1 MKNFILIIVLIFNL
15 QSFAKAGDVQ
25 DFEIE
30 GISVGN
36 SAFKF
41 FSKSEIDKR
50 KNYVYKSKKYAMYG
64 KDLENSN
71 FDMVLIEFI
80 DSGNYIVNSVIGK
93 IFYNKNN
100 FNECSKQ
107 ENIILAELKE
117 QFKNNASYTNHG
129 VLPHEGDPSGKSK
142 GSWHT
147 FNLNDGSGIIYLECM
162 DWAEDTGKWD
172 NLRVTIFNEKFSKFL
187 STETLD

>member
-1 MKNFILIIVLIFNL
+1 MKIFLTVIFLIFNL
-15 QSFAKAGDVQ
+15 QSWSKADNIR

-30 GISVGN
+30 GLSVGD

-41 FSKSEIDKR
+41 FSKSEIDKQ

-147 FNLNDGSGIIYLECM
+147 FDLNDGSGIIYLECM

-172 NLRVTIFNEKFSKFL
+172 NLRVTIFNKEFNDFL
-187 STETLD
+187 QTEAY

>member
-147 FNLNDGSGIIYLECM
+147 FDLNDGSGIIYLECM
-162 DWAEDTGKWD
+162 DWAENTGKWD
-172 NLRVTIFNEKFSKFL
+172 NLRVTIFNKEFNDFL
-187 STETLD
+187 QTEAY

>member
-41 FSKSEIDKR
+41 FSKSEIDKQ

-107 ENIILAELKE
+107 ENIILAELKD

-147 FNLNDGSGIIYLECM
+147 FDLNDGSGIIYLECM

-172 NLRVTIFNEKFSKFL
+172 NLRVTIFNKEFNDFL
-187 STETLD
+187 QTEAY

>member
-147 FNLNDGSGIIYLECM
+147 FDLNDGSGIIYLECM

-172 NLRVTIFNEKFSKFL
+172 NLRVTIFNKEFNDFL
-187 STETLD
+187 QTEAY

>member
-41 FSKSEIDKR
+41 FSKSEIDKQ

-100 FNECSKQ
+100 FDECSKQ

-147 FNLNDGSGIIYLECM
+147 FDLNDGSGMIYLECM

-172 NLRVTIFNEKFSKFL
+172 NLRVTIFNKEFNNFL
-187 STETLD
+187 QTEAY

>member
-41 FSKSEIDKR
+41 FSKSEIDKQ

-147 FNLNDGSGIIYLECM
+147 FDLNDGSGIIYLECM

-172 NLRVTIFNEKFSKFL
+172 NLRVTIFNKEFNDFL
-187 STETLD
+187 QTEAY

>member
-129 VLPHEGDPSGKSK
+129 VVAHEGDPSGKSK

-147 FNLNDGSGIIYLECM
+147 FDLNDGSGIIYLECM

-172 NLRVTIFNEKFSKFL
+172 NLRVTIFNKEFNDFL
-187 STETLD
+187 QTEAY

>member
-41 FSKSEIDKR
+41 FSKSEIDKQ

-64 KDLENSN
+64 KNLENSN

-147 FNLNDGSGIIYLECM
+147 FDLNDGSGIIYLECM

-172 NLRVTIFNEKFSKFL
+172 NLRVTIFNKEFNDFL
-187 STETLD
+187 QTEAY

>member
-41 FSKSEIDKR
+41 FSKSEIDKQ

-147 FNLNDGSGIIYLECM
+147 FDLNDGSGIIYLECM
-162 DWAEDTGKWD
+162 DWAEETGKWD
-172 NLRVTIFNEKFSKFL
+172 NLRVTIFNKEFNDFL
-187 STETLD
+187 QTEAY

>member
-1 MKNFILIIVLIFNL
+1 MKNFILIIFLIFNL

-147 FNLNDGSGIIYLECM
+147 FDLNDGSGIIYLECM

-172 NLRVTIFNEKFSKFL
+172 NLRVTIFNKEFNDFL
-187 STETLD
+187 QTEAY

>member
-41 FSKSEIDKR
+41 FSKSEIDKQ

-147 FNLNDGSGIIYLECM
+147 FDLNDGSGIIYLECM

-172 NLRVTIFNEKFSKFL
+172 NLRVTIFNKEFNNFL
-187 STETLD
+187 QTEAY

>member
-36 SAFKF
+36 SAFTF

-147 FNLNDGSGIIYLECM
+147 FDLNDGSGIIYLECM

-172 NLRVTIFNEKFSKFL
+172 NLRVTIFNKEFNDFL
-187 STETLD
+187 QTEAY

>member
-1 MKNFILIIVLIFNL
+1 MKTCKHTKLNLDEFSKKTMKNFILIIVLIFNL
-15 QSFAKAGDVQ
+15 QSFAKAGDIQ

-41 FSKSEIDKR
+41 FSESEIDKR

-71 FDMVLIEFI
+71 FDMVLINL

-93 IFYNKNN
+93 IFYNK
-100 FNECSKQ
+100 
-107 ENIILAELKE
+107 ILF
-117 QFKNNASYTNHG
+117 Q
-129 VLPHEGDPSGKSK
+129 
-142 GSWHT
+142 
-147 FNLNDGSGIIYLECM
+147 
-162 DWAEDTGKWD
+162 
-172 NLRVTIFNEKFSKFL
+172 
-187 STETLD
+187 

>member
-100 FNECSKQ
+100 FDECSKQ

-147 FNLNDGSGIIYLECM
+147 FDLNDGSGMIYLECM

-172 NLRVTIFNEKFSKFL
+172 NLRVTIFNKEFNNFL
-187 STETLD
+187 QTEAY